1 MSYDYVV
8 FALISGLIGWVVNE
22 YFNSRQRKRADKE
35 LRRAITSLRKKG
47 FDVTLDRLAGFDV
60 ETQREMEIA
69 RSAGYTV
76 TQSGKSI
83 TLSKQP

>member
-1 MSYDYVV
+1 MNHDYIA

-35 LRRAITSLRKKG
+35 LQWAITSLRKKG
-47 FDVTLDRLAGFDV
+47 FDITMDRLAGFDA
-60 ETQREMEIA
+60 ETQREMDMV

-76 TQSGKSI
+76 TQSGKPI
-83 TLSKQP
+83 TLSKLP

>member
-1 MSYDYVV
+1 MNHDYIA

-35 LRRAITSLRKKG
+35 LQWAITSLRKKG
-47 FDVTLDRLAGFDV
+47 FDVTMDRLAGFDA
-60 ETQREMEIA
+60 ETQREMDMV

-76 TQSGKSI
+76 TQSGKPI